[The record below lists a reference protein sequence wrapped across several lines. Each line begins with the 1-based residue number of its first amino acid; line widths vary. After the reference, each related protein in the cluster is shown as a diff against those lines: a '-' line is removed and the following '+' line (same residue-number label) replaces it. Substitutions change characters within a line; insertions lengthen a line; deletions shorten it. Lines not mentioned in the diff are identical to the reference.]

1 MSGEPN
7 KTQLI
12 ISGNNGIA
20 IWLTYYKSTKQLM
33 ASVQVDG
40 TFSPEKCIAAW

>member
-7 KTQLI
+7 KTQFI
-12 ISGNNGIA
+12 ANGNNGIA
-20 IWLTYYKSTKQLM
+20 VWLTYYKNTKQLM